1 MEARLAVKRASAAC
15 RAVRIRWN
23 ALRTETINV
32 LDLGHEPREHAIGE
46 LTAQMWAAEHVL
58 AEAASGWR
66 QALAEREALPVAERW
81 SLVAM
86 EHWASAQALV

>member
-1 MEARLAVKRASAAC
+1 MVRGASEAC
-15 RAVRIRWN
+15 RVVRIRWN

-46 LTAQMWAAEHVL
+46 LTAELWAAEQAL

-66 QALAEREALPVAERW
+66 QVLAERDALPVAERW
-81 SLVAM
+81 SLIAM
-86 EHWASAQALV
+86 EHWASAQAMV